1 MTREDEFKCIKLKL
15 IIKKMKKIILLA
27 LTALMMAG
35 CDTRTEEQ
43 RYNDYLQE
51 QNKVKRQ
58 IEYQNRWKGYSVI
71 IVDNCEY
78 IVKKIDVSK
87 GLSGYL
93 AHKGNCRFCAERRK
107 QELKELV
114 EQLKEK

>member
-1 MTREDEFKCIKLKL
+1 MR
-15 IIKKMKKIILLA
+15 KIILMALA
-27 LTALMMAG
+27 ALMMVG

-51 QNKVKRQ
+51 QKEVKRK
-58 IEYQNRWKGYSVI
+58 IEHQNRWEGYSVI

-78 IVKKIDVSK
+78 IVKTIDVSP
-87 GLSGYL
+87 GFRSATQSGYL

-107 QELKELV
+107 QELQELV
-114 EQLKEK
+114 EQLKGK